1 VISLGIFDENKH
13 LKWIE
18 EHPTKKPKP
27 MDKRKLVSHLY
38 SDGDICDLTGRPRQ
52 VEVKLKC
59 KEADS
64 PSVVSLYL
72 LEPKTC
78 QYVLGVESPLVCDIL
93 PHADPDT
100 GLMPLGLLDS
110 LDNPVASPALDLSLK
125 ADKPKSLN
133 PATFLTEIEEAVR
146 KIKDFK
152 GRTIWE
158 KGEDN
163 LSDLEE
169 EGVLT
174 KEEKNRLAALKDRI
188 RRRKE
193 KFGSEDSEHVI
204 IDSLQDKKFYY
215 SSSSR
220 QETSGGTVK
229 EDVFIV
235 DGVKIKLQEILVDG
249 KIVSTR
255 VIREGEATSQDT
267 PSGSDVTEAN
277 DVTEDGSSHN
287 KEKDNSIPNQ
297 DQKDKALDRDE
308 L

>member
-1 VISLGIFDENKH
+1 
-13 LKWIE
+13 
-18 EHPTKKPKP
+18 
-27 MDKRKLVSHLY
+27 
-38 SDGDICDLTGRPRQ
+38 
-52 VEVKLKC
+52 
-59 KEADS
+59 
-64 PSVVSLYL
+64 
-72 LEPKTC
+72 
-78 QYVLGVESPLVCDIL
+78 
-93 PHADPDT
+93 
-100 GLMPLGLLDS
+100 
-110 LDNPVASPALDLSLK
+110 
-125 ADKPKSLN
+125 
-133 PATFLTEIEEAVR
+133 
-146 KIKDFK
+146 
-152 GRTIWE
+152 
-158 KGEDN
+158 
-163 LSDLEE
+163 
-169 EGVLT
+169 
-174 KEEKNRLAALKDRI
+174 LKDRI

-255 VIREGEATSQDT
+255 VIREGEATSKDT

-287 KEKDNSIPNQ
+287 KEKDNTIPNQ
-297 DQKDKALDRDE
+297 EKKENTKDKALDRDE